1 MRCSI
6 LVALIACGTHGPE
19 APAPPERAGAL
30 AFPRIASYVIDTNI
44 TPEQTT
50 VMERSE
56 VAIVDVEAGANDR
69 RPLDALRA
77 ANPQGLLLAYMTS
90 EEIKRAPGEDMP
102 LARARMA
109 RIPSH
114 EWLLEPGST
123 LAAPVSRT
131 DTKVTV
137 ADGKAFRLHPP
148 KSDFY
153 PPDEPTYVLVD
164 DEHMKIT
171 GIDGNTLTVERTQP
185 GAHAAGSRIA
195 SHVVFFAGTWMLDLA
210 DNAPGART
218 WRDEFSD
225 EAARLV
231 AQGPWNGVFVDDCFS
246 DIRWLDNGVL
256 DLDRDGKLDDP
267 TTVSRHWADGFTLLI
282 DELRAK
288 LPAGTPIISNPG
300 AQDCPAKGLDGIL
313 LEGWPTGSPYIEY
326 QDGAERFARWSQRG
340 RHLTIANG
348 FSPKIGFH
356 EIQQGANDIAR
367 RDFRAMRFGLASALM
382 ADGLFTFDNGPFGH
396 YVAWW
401 YDEYG
406 PPHWLGR
413 ALGEAHTDGA
423 VRWREFEHG
432 LAVVNTGTAPAAF
445 DRPGFARI
453 RGTQDPIHNDGGVGP
468 VTIAPQDAY
477 VLRRLPSSR

>member
-1 MRCSI
+1 MRSWI
-6 LVALIACGTHGPE
+6 LVVVAACE
-19 APAPPERAGAL
+19 VRAPQRPERAPSL
-30 AFPRIASYVIDTNI
+30 AFPRLASYVIDTNI
-44 TPEQTT
+44 TPEQAV
-50 VMERSE
+50 VMRRSE

-69 RPLDALRA
+69 RPLDMIRA
-77 ANPQGLLLAYMTS
+77 ANPNGLLLAYMTS
-90 EEIKRAPGEDMP
+90 EEIKRAPGDDMP
-102 LARARMA
+102 LARARMT

-123 LAAPVSRT
+123 LAAPVSPA
-131 DTKVTV
+131 DTTITV

-153 PPDEPTYVLVD
+153 PPDEPTFVLVG
-164 DEHMKIT
+164 DEHMKVT
-171 GIDGNTLTVERTQP
+171 GIDGNTLTVERTRP
-185 GAHAAGSRIA
+185 VAHEAGARIA

-210 DNAPGART
+210 DNAPGSRT
-218 WRDEFSD
+218 WRDELSD

-246 DIRWLDNGVL
+246 DISWLDDGVL
-256 DLDRDGKLDDP
+256 DLDRDGKLDDRA
-267 TTVSRHWADGFTLLI
+267 TLSQHWAAGFTLLI
-282 DELRAK
+282 EELREK
-288 LPAGTPIISNPG
+288 LPPGTPIISNPG

-313 LEGWPTGSPYIEY
+313 LEGWPTGSPYIDY
-326 QDGAERFARWSQRG
+326 AVGAERYATWSQRG
-340 RHLTIANG
+340 RQLTIANG

-356 EIQQGANDIAR
+356 EIAEGANDVAR
-367 RDFRAMRFGLASALM
+367 QDYQAMRFGLASALM

-406 PPHWLGR
+406 PPHWLGH
-413 ALGEAHTDGA
+413 ALGPAHSDGP

-453 RGTQDPIHNDGGVGP
+453 RGTQDPVHNDGGTGP
-468 VTIAPQDAY
+468 VTIAAKDAY